1 VPLLIVGG
9 GAAGLLAAIAAGRSG
24 RPAVLLERNRRVG
37 ARLLLSGGGR
47 CNLTHMGDA
56 DHLVRAFGR
65 RGRFLYG
72 AFSRFGSDDIRAL
85 LAAEGVPT
93 KADEE
98 GRVFPADDRARS
110 VVRALERAARR
121 VGTAIVLGVRV
132 VSVDRVARDRG
143 LVVTASD
150 GRRWRSD
157 RVILATGGA
166 SYPAVGTTGDGYRWL
181 RALGHTIEPLRPALV
196 PLETEETWPA
206 RVQGVALRGVE
217 VSVYAGDRVGA
228 RRCGDVLFTHFG
240 LSGPAVLD
248 VSHEAV
254 VALGVRREDGG
265 TRGAAAGPTDC
276 GRVVLGIRLDPEAAP
291 EAWRERLD
299 ASIRESPR
307 RLIKNVLGSWW
318 PQSLAEVLC
327 AEAGVDPDT
336 QAGQVPREARER
348 LAAQLSELR
357 LSVKGARPLVEAT
370 VTAGGVSLREVD
382 PRTMASRLVPG
393 LHITGE
399 LLDVDGPTGG
409 YNLQA
414 AFSTGWVAGTAAAA

>member
-1 VPLLIVGG
+1 M
-9 GAAGLLAAIAAGRSG
+9 GAK
-24 RPAVLLERNRRVG
+24 
-37 ARLLLSGGGR
+37 LLLSGGGR
-47 CNLTHMGDA
+47 CNLTHTGDL
-56 DHLVRAFGR
+56 DHLVRAFGGS
-65 RGRFLYG
+65 GRFLYG

-93 KADEE
+93 KVDEE

-110 VVRALERAARR
+110 VVDALERAARR
-121 VGTAIVLGVRV
+121 VGTVILTGTRV
-132 VSVDRVARDRG
+132 ERVEWTGAF
-143 LVVTASD
+143 VVTASD

-206 RVQGVALRGVE
+206 RVRGVALRGVE

-228 RRCGDVLFTHFG
+228 GRRGDVLFTHFG

-254 VALGVRREDGG
+254 VAAGVRREDGG
-265 TRGAAAGPTDC
+265 TRGAAAGRTDC
-276 GRVVLGIRLDPEAAP
+276 GRVILGIRLDPGQTP

-299 ASIRESPR
+299 AGIRESPR
-307 RLIKNVLGSWW
+307 RLIKNVLGAWW

-348 LAAQLSELR
+348 LAAQLCELR
-357 LSVKGARPLVEAT
+357 LSVKGPRPLEEAI

-393 LHITGE
+393 LYITGE

-414 AFSTGWVAGTAAAA
+414 AFSTGWVAGEATARLPGGGAAGR